1 MVYLAKAGPSRYHA
15 YGMTLKIL
23 IVDDHEETAKVIEEG
38 LRYVCEKEG
47 CSSEFSIIHDGETV
61 SDVHQREAYDLIIVD
76 LMPTGMEVIKQ
87 IRKFDTVVSFIIIT
101 GNPSLETAIEAIQ
114 LKVFAYMSKPFTLSE
129 LATQAQNAVAHS
141 LVKKKLLSLAN
152 TATKTLKRNGKT
164 HG

>member
-1 MVYLAKAGPSRYHA
+1 MN
-15 YGMTLKIL
+15 LKIL

-47 CSSEFSIIHDGETV
+47 CSSEFSIINDGNTALE
-61 SDVHQREAYDLIIVD
+61 VHQKEAYDLIIVD
-76 LMPTGMEVIKQ
+76 LLLPGLSGIEVIKQ

-101 GNPSLETAIEAIQ
+101 GHPSLETAIEAIQ
-114 LKVFAYMSKPFTLSE
+114 LKVFAYLPKPFTLSE

-152 TATKTLKRNGKT
+152 TATKTLKRNGVN